1 MVSVKM
7 TMAPK
12 TEIQQYSRELAAY
25 TLHQF
30 ALARS
35 LQGRAPK
42 SSSTHTDNSRDT
54 KAPGVHRHSED

>member
-25 TLHQF
+25 TL
-30 ALARS
+30 RS